1 MLRFSS
7 NDPNQRYYLNGMW
20 KCGPSVLILCQWF
33 QSQFSSNEKL
43 HFTQGCCIPRDFE
56 LKRVILIFL
65 PSIVLQ
71 TDSLVSMILRFVL
84 IVLLS
89 LFKQSLVLQTV
100 GPTQQYDYRCSGQE
114 QFIASPTFCRTMDT
128 LVETSVS
135 WVLLSVL
142 LLICASQE
150 HCIVSFPSGNAIDT
164 LVKTSASLV
173 DLKCSI
179 FSY

>member
-1 MLRFSS
+1 M
-7 NDPNQRYYLNGMW
+7 
-20 KCGPSVLILCQWF
+20 
-33 QSQFSSNEKL
+33 
-43 HFTQGCCIPRDFE
+43 
-56 LKRVILIFL
+56 IFL
-65 PSIVLQ
+65 PAIVLQ

-89 LFKQSLVLQTV
+89 LFKRSLVLQTV
-100 GPTQQYDYRCSGQE
+100 GPTQQCDYRYSGQE
-114 QFIASPTFCRTMDT
+114 QFIESPTFCRTMDT

-135 WVLLSVL
+135 LVLLSVL
-142 LLICASQE
+142 LLICAIQE